1 MDEPRDKEIQP
12 AYQAFYIQSM
22 LFNAIAAARSAQS
35 ACAMLGVVREN
46 GTYEHL
52 YGTRFLSE
60 LQNLVVNAGAL
71 SRYFW
76 PAKADHRW
84 RGVELRQAFGIGD
97 DHALKERKFRNA
109 IEHFDENLDNY
120 LDGGVFGHILPEY
133 IGPALHSGGTP
144 THIFRAFYVD
154 TGKFQL
160 LGETYDIQPVADAVA
175 ELCNQLV
182 HMDSNGGMF
191 GRGRSEASLK

>member
-1 MDEPRDKEIQP
+1 MDEPRAKGIEP
-12 AYQAFYIQSM
+12 AHQGFYVQSM
-22 LFNAIAAARSAQS
+22 LFNAIAAVRSAQT
-35 ACAMLGVVREN
+35 AYAMLTAVREN
-46 GTYEHL
+46 GSYEDL

-76 PAKADHRW
+76 PARADHRW
-84 RGVELRQAFGIGD
+84 RGAELRQAFQIGD
-97 DHALKERKFRNA
+97 DHPLKDRKFRNA
-109 IEHFDENLDNY
+109 IEHFDENLDDY
-120 LDGGVFGHILPEY
+120 LDGGVFGCILPEH
-133 IGPALHSGGTP
+133 IGPALHSGGIP

-160 LGETYDIQPVADAVA
+160 LGDTYDIQPVADAVA
-175 ELCNQLV
+175 ELHGQLT

-191 GRGRSEASLK
+191 GRGRSEAA